1 MNIYLNDNNI
11 DSFVYSTIKS
21 IGKVMACCHAATV
34 VLSHFHTRMG
44 LLTKFILPDFR
55 FPPNI
60 FLLYLLSWHIFTQ
73 IILILST

>member
-1 MNIYLNDNNI
+1 MNIYLNYKDI
-11 DSFVYSTIKS
+11 DSTICSISKS
-21 IGKVMACCHAATV
+21 GGKAMACCYVATV
-34 VLSHFHTRMG
+34 VLSYFNTGMG

-55 FPPNI
+55 FLPNI